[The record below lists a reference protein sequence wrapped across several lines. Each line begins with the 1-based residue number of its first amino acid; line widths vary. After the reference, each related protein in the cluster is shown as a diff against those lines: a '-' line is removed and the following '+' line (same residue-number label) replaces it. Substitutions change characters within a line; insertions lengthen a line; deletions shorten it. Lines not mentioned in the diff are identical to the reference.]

1 MRQRLP
7 CANDDAAIDLQE
19 ATRSNLTRR
28 PRELYRSGEDRTWHL
43 DYDEICCERQLF
55 FQHPVREGR
64 VRRVLGI
71 PSHEARRENA
81 AVTVKEGS
89 PSRGGESPMVIFSFI

>member
-55 FQHPVREGR
+55 FSAPR
-64 VRRVLGI
+64 
-71 PSHEARRENA
+71 
-81 AVTVKEGS
+81 T
-89 PSRGGESPMVIFSFI
+89 RGTRPQSTRHSLA